1 MFVFGEYKGK
11 DFYIER
17 VCEEWRSSA
26 EEPDIYST
34 DYPRSYYSKNE
45 VIGKLYEKYG
55 ADIDIYRPRL
65 SEARS
70 KTQLKELLASQLGG
84 LSTNVHV
91 NIKDLFNST
100 GNLEKAAADK
110 LKAITSSK
118 AREPRILET
127 IYLYNAWKAV
137 TGTSKYRS
145 LKEFVAAYL
154 FLYTKDGRIIEGTP
168 SGLQEW
174 SVDNKVTNSKD
185 IRNRFKKATS
195 KIEADSI
202 VGEVNNLILEDGGE
216 ACLITL
222 AKNDNSVSVLE
233 KLQANF
239 RKIFSQEAP
248 QTSKVSIASKAS
260 SLLQGIFGN
269 KSNKDSKEVEVKKIN
284 SDQLKNILF
293 KMPTKIKMSYTQEEV
308 DLARD
313 ILNTFKVDSKK
324 SSKAKASDSKAS
336 TGKKSTKDSGEA
348 TASSTS
354 DATSSAAAS
363 STDDATD
370 SAVEEFQVPDEMK
383 QEIQNAI
390 NAKGESEYKNAIV
403 ALSASI
409 RQYRKTK

>member
-17 VCEEWRSSA
+17 VCEEWKSSA

-70 KTQLKELLASQLGG
+70 KTQLKELLTSQLGG

-91 NIKDLFNST
+91 NIKDLFDSA

-154 FLYTKDGRIIEGTP
+154 FLYTRDGRIIEGTP

-174 SVDNKVTNSKD
+174 TVDTKVTNSKD
-185 IRNRFKKATS
+185 IRNRFKKAIS

-202 VGEVNNLILEDGGE
+202 VGEVNSLILEDGGE

-239 RKIFSQEAP
+239 RKIFSQETP
-248 QTSKVSIASKAS
+248 QTAKVSVASKAS

-269 KSNKDSKEVEVKKIN
+269 KSNKDSKDVEVKKIN

-313 ILNTFKVDSKK
+313 ILNAFKTDSKK
-324 SSKAKASDSKAS
+324 SSKAKASNSGTS
-336 TGKKSTKDSGEA
+336 TSKKSTKDSGEA
-348 TASSTS
+348 ASSAD
-354 DATSSAAAS
+354 DATDSAIDN
-363 STDDATD
+363 STDSATD
-370 SAVEEFQVPDEMK
+370 SAVEEFQITDEIK
-383 QEIQNAI
+383 QKIQNAI
-390 NAKGESEYKNAIV
+390 DAKGENEYKKAILE
-403 ALSASI
+403 LSKSI
-409 RQYRKTK
+409 NQYRKTK